1 MAYKYLIYEKRDRIA
16 YVTLNRPHRLNALH
30 PLLGAEMRRA
40 FADFRDD
47 PEVWVAILTGAGDRA
62 FSAGADLKW
71 VAGVREEGEDEE
83 VERSKGQVELGD
95 ITTDFECWKPIIAA
109 VNGFA
114 LGGGLELALACDI
127 IVAADHAE
135 LGLPEGRVGQ
145 VAGTGVHRLPRQMPL
160 KLAMGLILTG
170 RRIPAEEALRLGIV
184 NEVVPATDL
193 MATAE
198 KWANDI
204 LLCAPLSVRA
214 SKQMVMTGLDSTLE
228 VALSRRYS
236 EFEKAV
242 NAADQQEGA
251 KAFAEKRKPNWTGA

>member
-1 MAYKYLIYEKRDRIA
+1 MAYKYLVYEKRGRIA

-30 PLLGAEMRRA
+30 PLLGAEMRKA

-47 PEVWVAILTGAGDRA
+47 PGVWVAILTGAGERA

-71 VAGVREEGEDEE
+71 VAGIREEGEEE
-83 VERSKGQVELGD
+83 IERLPGQVELGD
-95 ITTDFECWKPIIAA
+95 ITRYFDCWKPIIAA

-114 LGGGLELALACDI
+114 LGGGFELALSCDI

-145 VAGTGVHRLPRQMPL
+145 VAGTGVHRLPRQIPL
-160 KLAMGLILTG
+160 KLAMGMILSG
-170 RRIPAEEALRLGIV
+170 RRISAQEALKLGVV
-184 NEVVPATDL
+184 NEVVPAADL
-193 MATAE
+193 MTAAE
-198 KWANDI
+198 RWANDI

-214 SKQMVMTGLDSTLE
+214 SKQMAMTGLDSPLD
-228 VALSRRYS
+228 VALTRTYT

-251 KAFAEKRKPNWTGA
+251 KAFSEKRKPNWTGA